1 MISNPKVLPRCY
13 LPLVLLLL
21 LVASAILLFFR
32 LGDIEMRPWD
42 ESLYALRAKEMYYS
56 GHFLAPMQGGKVAWS
71 SGKPPL
77 GYWLILLS
85 FHLLGLNPLALRLPF
100 ALAGVG
106 CVFLLFMVGQQI
118 GDRRLGLFSALA
130 LLLMPGFLDYS
141 RRAILEPLLTFF
153 FLAALLLFHQS
164 HRCTTSKSILYSFA
178 SGLAIGLAI
187 LTKQVVGLVILP
199 ALLIYEIYHWR
210 CRGGEGHLA
219 RSGSLLLAT
228 VVTSVWWFLIMYGQ
242 YGSTFLQSYFGTNV
256 FRRLT
261 HTITA
266 RKTMARGFHTVLLQ
280 HTGTI
285 PLLVGLIGLLL
296 LLLLLWPRFSRRV
309 GSLFL
314 PLRGGSL
321 FIPFFLFSA
330 TYYLIFGVISRTLL
344 SWYPF
349 PLLPLLALGQGYL
362 LRICIEASVRGEES
376 RLWRF
381 ATLFPPLL
389 AFTLAFSQKLH
400 WAFLFLIPLLFLHLL
415 LVAGESTVVKVEIAQ
430 ERRASFLWG
439 LGLFF
444 LALFFSFS
452 AHLAWQ
458 GQTYHSPDPYKEVA
472 VQVKVSRPEEV
483 LFDADIGGGLWDK
496 IYPLRFYLEIPVRKA
511 QVESYLRGDSAGKGE
526 MIITS
531 RARWMALRGTALG
544 GRPAQL
550 LPGNDLVL
558 LETR

>member
-1 MISNPKVLPRCY
+1 MISNPKVLPHCY

-21 LVASAILLFFR
+21 LVASAILLFCR

-210 CRGGEGHLA
+210 CRGGGGHLA

-266 RKTMARGFHTVLLQ
+266 VDRMAQGFHSVLLQ
-280 HTGTI
+280 RTGTL
-285 PLLVGLIGLLL
+285 PLLLGISGLLMIIFL
-296 LLLLLWPRFSRRV
+296 LGSRSSQRIRPPLKQQGRSLLVP
-309 GSLFL
+309 FL
-314 PLRGGSL
+314 
-321 FIPFFLFSA
+321 LFSA
-330 TYYLIFGVISRTLL
+330 VYYLIYGLLARTLL

-349 PLLPLLALGQGYL
+349 PLLPILGLGQGYL
-362 LRICIEASVRGEES
+362 LWTYTEASPHREAGCWQS
-376 RLWRF
+376 S
-381 ATLFPPLL
+381 PLL
-389 AFTLAFSQKLH
+389 LLLLTSALALSQRLY
-400 WAFLFLIPLLFLHLL
+400 WALLL
-415 LVAGESTVVKVEIAQ
+415 LVPLLLLGLLLLRGGSPAAKVGIFQ
-430 ERRASFLWG
+430 ERKASYFSA
-439 LGLFF
+439 LGLSSLF
-444 LALFFSFS
+444 LFFALS
-452 AHLAWQ
+452 AHLALQ
-458 GQTYHSPDPYKEVA
+458 GRTYRSPDPFKEVA
-472 VQVKVSRPEEV
+472 AQVEAARPREV
-483 LFDADIGGGLWDK
+483 LFDANIDAGLRDK
-496 IYPLRFYLEIPVRKA
+496 IYPLRFYLDVPVRKA
-511 QVESYLRGDSAGKGE
+511 QVESYLRGDGAGKGK